1 MTKVFRSYG
10 PALMQKFCFSYDR
23 VQRKFMWIRE
33 KQELGQ
39 ILPGVQENV
48 EKKTIDGNEKERVFS
63 PQPPSPVNLAIASHF
78 QPTSDN
84 GTTALIIFSAAK
96 SLGSYCKSQP
106 DMWLSNY
113 KCYGNGGLWVTV
125 KVGTS
130 CLLSLTADFLAI
142 TANIENR
149 SRHTYAHMDT
159 NTWICKQTGTR
170 TNTRLLTSRDAC
182 AVLSNEPVIRPIR
195 GS

>member
-1 MTKVFRSYG
+1 MSIGQNRSWNKSQ
-10 PALMQKFCFSYDR
+10 LSTWR
-23 VQRKFMWIRE
+23 TWRK
-33 KQELGQ
+33 KS
-39 ILPGVQENV
+39 
-48 EKKTIDGNEKERVFS
+48 IDGNEQERLFS
-63 PQPPSPVNLAIASHF
+63 PQSPSPVNLTIASHF

-84 GTTALIIFSAAK
+84 GITACIIFSAAK
-96 SLGSYCKSQP
+96 SLGSHCKSQP

-113 KCYGNGGLWVTV
+113 KCYRNEGQWVTV
-125 KVGTS
+125 KVETS
-130 CLLSLTADFLAI
+130 CLVSLAADFLAI

-159 NTWICKQTGTR
+159 NTWICKRTGTC